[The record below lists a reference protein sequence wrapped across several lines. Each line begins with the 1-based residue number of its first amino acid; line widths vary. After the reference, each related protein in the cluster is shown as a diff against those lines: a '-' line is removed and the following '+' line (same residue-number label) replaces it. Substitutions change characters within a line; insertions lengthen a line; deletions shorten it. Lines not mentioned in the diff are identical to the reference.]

1 MSNHY
6 FNVLEKYTVY
16 YTFILLNVDLKS
28 GQQSEKKRFVLM
40 CLLDMRLKGIDIT
53 INEIEK
59 KEE

>member
-28 GQQSEKKRFVLM
+28 GQQSEKKMFVLM